1 MELSSPDLSDL
12 DIFPYSNRRLL
23 LDMVLVFF
31 MISNFFFFFDF
42 GFSIQGFCIALAVLE
57 LVV

>member
-31 MISNFFFFFDF
+31 MISNFFFFL
-42 GFSIQGFCIALAVLE
+42 I
-57 LVV
+57 LVFRYRVSV